1 MKIKTEKE
9 FRAYQEEMEEITA
22 KGIALED
29 MELLS
34 QEDKERYIILSQS
47 ISEWE
52 AAYHPLPGRVS
63 TLITDAIRSKMEAEN
78 LKQKETAKRLGVSES
93 RVSDILS
100 GRRPL
105 NLNLVKRLRDNLGIP
120 ADFILDNIR

>member
-9 FRAYQEEMEEITA
+9 FRAFQAELEELTSKGTA
-22 KGIALED
+22 LGD

-34 QEDKERYIILSQS
+34 EEEKKKYISFSQA

-63 TLITDAIRSKMEAEN
+63 TLITDAIREKMQAEN
-78 LKQKETAKRLGVSES
+78 LKQKETARRLGVSES
-93 RVSDILS
+93 RISDILN

-105 NLNLVKRLRDNLGIP
+105 NLNIVKRLRDNLGIP
-120 ADFILDNIR
+120 ADFILDNI

>member
-1 MKIKTEKE
+1 MKIKSEVE
-9 FRAYQEEMEEITA
+9 FRQCQTELEAIIR
-22 KGIALED
+22 KGTDLGD
-29 MELLS
+29 MELLD
-34 QEDKERYIILSQS
+34 EKDKSDFIRLSEM

-63 TLITDAIRSKMEAEN
+63 TLITEAIKEKMRSEN
-78 LKQKETAKRLGVSES
+78 IKQKETARRLGISES
-93 RVSDILS
+93 RVSDLLS

-120 ADFILDNIR
+120 ADFILDNL

>member
-1 MKIKTEKE
+1 MKIKTEQE
-9 FRAYQEEMEEITA
+9 FHACQKEMEEITA
-22 KGIALED
+22 KGTSLGD

-34 QEDKERYIILSQS
+34 QEDKERYIILSQC

-63 TLITDAIRSKMEAEN
+63 TLIIDAIRNKMETEN
-78 LKQKETAKRLGVSES
+78 LKQKETAKRLGISES

-100 GRRPL
+100 GRRSL
-105 NLNLVKRLRDNLGIP
+105 NLNIVKRLRDNLGIS
-120 ADFILDNIR
+120 ADFILDNI

>member
-1 MKIKTEKE
+1 MKIYSEKE
-9 FRAYQEEMEEITA
+9 FRAYQTEMEALTA
-22 KGIALED
+22 KGTDLGD

-34 QEDKERYIILSQS
+34 EEEKERYIALSQA

-63 TLITDAIRSKMEAEN
+63 TLITDVIRKKMESEN
-78 LKQKETAKRLGVSES
+78 LKQKETAKRLGISES
-93 RVSDILS
+93 RVSDILN

-105 NLNLVKRLRDNLGIP
+105 NLNIVKRLRDNFGIP
-120 ADFILDNIR
+120 ADFILDNI

>member
-9 FRAYQEEMEEITA
+9 FRAYQVEMESLTA
-22 KGIALED
+22 KGTVLGS

-34 QEDKERYIILSQS
+34 EEDKTRYIALSQA
-47 ISEWE
+47 INEWE

-63 TLITDAIRSKMEAEN
+63 TLITDAIRAKMAAEN
-78 LKQKETAKRLGVSES
+78 LKQKETAHRLGVSES
-93 RVSDILS
+93 RISDLLS

-105 NLNLVKRLRDNLGIP
+105 NLNIVKRLRDNFGIP
-120 ADFILDNIR
+120 ADFILDNI

>member
-1 MKIKTEKE
+1 MKIKTDKE
-9 FRAYQEEMEEITA
+9 FRAYQAEMEAITV
-22 KGIALED
+22 KGTDLGD

-34 QEDKERYIILSQS
+34 EEEKERYIVLSQA

-63 TLITDAIRSKMEAEN
+63 TLITDAIRKKMETEN
-78 LKQKETAKRLGVSES
+78 IKQKETARRLGISES
-93 RVSDILS
+93 RVSDILN

-105 NLNLVKRLRDNLGIP
+105 NLNIVKGLRDNFGIP
-120 ADFILDNIR
+120 ADFILDNI

>member
-1 MKIKTEKE
+1 MKIKTDKE
-9 FRAYQEEMEEITA
+9 FRTYQAEMEAITV
-22 KGIALED
+22 KGTDLGD

-34 QEDKERYIILSQS
+34 EEEKGRYIVLSQA

-63 TLITDAIRSKMEAEN
+63 TLITDAIRKKMETEN
-78 LKQKETAKRLGVSES
+78 IKQKETARRLGISES
-93 RVSDILS
+93 RVSDILN

-105 NLNLVKRLRDNLGIP
+105 NLNIVKRLRDNFGIP
-120 ADFILDNIR
+120 ADFILDNI

>member
-9 FRAYQEEMEEITA
+9 FRAYQAEMEVLTA
-22 KGIALED
+22 KGTSLGD

-34 QEDKERYIILSQS
+34 EEEKEKYIALSQA

-63 TLITDAIRSKMEAEN
+63 TVITDAIRKKMETEN

-93 RVSDILS
+93 RVSDILN

-105 NLNLVKRLRDNLGIP
+105 NLNIVKRLRDNFGIP
-120 ADFILDNIR
+120 ADFILDNI

>member
-9 FRAYQEEMEEITA
+9 FRAFQVEMEEITA
-22 KGIALED
+22 QGTALGD
-29 MELLS
+29 MELLG
-34 QEDKERYIILSQS
+34 EEAKARYIALSQA

-63 TLITDAIRSKMEAEN
+63 TLITDAIRAKMEAEN
-78 LKQKETAKRLGVSES
+78 MKQKETAKRLGVSES
-93 RVSDILS
+93 RVSDILN

-105 NLNLVKRLRDNLGIP
+105 NLNIVKRLRDNFGIS
-120 ADFILDNIR
+120 ADFILDNI

>member
-1 MKIKTEKE
+1 MKIKTEEE
-9 FRAYQEEMEEITA
+9 FHAFRGEMEKLIA
-22 KGIALED
+22 KGTVLGD

-34 QEDKERYIILSQS
+34 EEEKERYIVLSQA

-63 TLITDAIRSKMEAEN
+63 TLITDAIRKKMETEN
-78 LKQKETAKRLGVSES
+78 IKQKETARRLGISES
-93 RVSDILS
+93 RVSDILN

-105 NLNLVKRLRDNLGIP
+105 NLNIVKRLRDNFGIP
-120 ADFILDNIR
+120 ADFILDNI